1 MKKKLTTVTL
11 LLASVL
17 IATSC
22 DSDKVTLKETDDG
35 KSIIFSIKT
44 EDGVYTADQL
54 LSDLQDSSTAKTA
67 LYNEVARKVFTQYG
81 LNTLTNT
88 EISNISMK
96 ASDQV
101 DDFKENCKS
110 SAKEEG
116 TDYDTYLET
125 ALKNEGVSTTEELEQ
140 LYYDN

>member
-44 EDGVYTADQL
+44 DDGVYTADQL

-67 LYNEVARKVFTQYG
+67 LYNEVARKVFTQYA

-88 EISNISMK
+88 EISNISIK
-96 ASDQV
+96 ASD
-101 DDFKENCKS
+101 
-110 SAKEEG
+110 
-116 TDYDTYLET
+116 
-125 ALKNEGVSTTEELEQ
+125 
-140 LYYDN
+140 